1 MREVCTVP
9 DLGTLVTV
17 HRQDLAL
24 WVEMAYNLKGS
35 QKVRPVPVR
44 GVKMTLLESRPGPA
58 DVTYG
63 LSDADQHYYE
73 AEDAV
78 TRHLPKEHRSVV
90 RWVEVDGR
98 RLVLVGDR
106 LLSIVPNPTYDPV
119 GVPGSLEV
127 YFRAQNHEGKEIRDI
142 IEMAPIPPAARDR
155 VARVAKLD
163 EQGVD
168 LAWVLPSLGLGL
180 DEMLAKDVDA
190 LYAVFHSY
198 NQWLDEDWGYNR
210 DGRILTGPLMSLI
223 DPVKAEEEL
232 KLVIKKGARFVTFRP
247 APVQAPDRYRS
258 LADPIYDRFWHTA
271 ADAGVTI
278 AFHGAD
284 SGYGIYLERWGES
297 LKYTGMK
304 MSTLSEVMGVHIE
317 RPVFDLVASL
327 ICHGL
332 FDRVPNLQ
340 IATVELGA
348 GWVPELVKR
357 FKRSYGKT
365 PQLYGRDPLETLR
378 SHVSVAPFYED
389 DITILRDLIGADRI
403 LLGSDWP
410 HPEGLGAPR
419 DWLGD
424 FEGLTVDE
432 RRLALRDNLRS
443 LCGFSL

>member
-1 MREVCTVP
+1 
-9 DLGTLVTV
+9 
-17 HRQDLAL
+17 
-24 WVEMAYNLKGS
+24 
-35 QKVRPVPVR
+35 
-44 GVKMTLLESRPGPA
+44 MTLLESRPAPA

-180 DEMLAKDVDA
+180 EEMLAKDVDA

-348 GWVPELVKR
+348 GWVRELVKR
-357 FKRSYGKT
+357 FKRS
-365 PQLYGRDPLETLR
+365 
-378 SHVSVAPFYED
+378 
-389 DITILRDLIGADRI
+389 
-403 LLGSDWP
+403 
-410 HPEGLGAPR
+410 
-419 DWLGD
+419 
-424 FEGLTVDE
+424 
-432 RRLALRDNLRS
+432 
-443 LCGFSL
+443 

>member
-1 MREVCTVP
+1 
-9 DLGTLVTV
+9 
-17 HRQDLAL
+17 
-24 WVEMAYNLKGS
+24 
-35 QKVRPVPVR
+35 
-44 GVKMTLLESRPGPA
+44 MTLLESRPGLE

-78 TRHLPKEHRSVV
+78 IRHLPKAHKSAV

-98 RLVLVGDR
+98 KTLLVNDR
-106 LLSIVPNPTYDPV
+106 LLTLIPNPTYDPV
-119 GVPGSLEV
+119 GVPGSLEM
-127 YFRAQNHEGKEIRDI
+127 YFRAQNHGGKEIRDI
-142 IEMAPIPPAARDR
+142 IEMGPIPPAARSR
-155 VARVAKLD
+155 EARVAKLI

-180 DEMLAKDVDA
+180 EEMLANDVEA

-210 DGRILTGPLMSLI
+210 DNRILTGPLMSLI
-223 DPVKAEEEL
+223 DPVRAEKEL
-232 KLVIKKGARFVTFRP
+232 ELAISKGARFVTFRP
-247 APVQAPDRYRS
+247 APVQAPDRFRS
-258 LADPIYDRFWHTA
+258 LADPMYDRFWNMA
-271 ADAGVTI
+271 ADAGVAI

-304 MSTLSEVMGVHIE
+304 MSTLTEVMGVHIE

-332 FDRVPNLQ
+332 FDRVPKLQ

-348 GWVPELVKR
+348 GWVPDLLR
-357 FKRSYGKT
+357 RLKRSYGKT
-365 PQLYGRDPLETLR
+365 PQLYKRDPVETFC
-378 SHVSVAPFYED
+378 SNVSVAPFYED
-389 DITILRDLIGADRI
+389 DIAILSSLIGADRI

-410 HPEGLGAPR
+410 HPEGLAAPR
-419 DWLGD
+419 DWVGD
-424 FEGLTVDE
+424 FAGLTADE
-432 RRLALRDNLRS
+432 RRLALRDNLRKIS
-443 LCGFSL
+443 GLPL

>member
-1 MREVCTVP
+1 MP

-35 QKVRPVPVR
+35 QKVRPVTVR
-44 GVKMTLLESRPGPA
+44 GVKMTLLESRPAPA

-180 DEMLAKDVDA
+180 EEMLAKDVDA

-198 NQWLDEDWGYNR
+198 NQWLDED
-210 DGRILTGPLMSLI
+210 
-223 DPVKAEEEL
+223 
-232 KLVIKKGARFVTFRP
+232 
-247 APVQAPDRYRS
+247 
-258 LADPIYDRFWHTA
+258 
-271 ADAGVTI
+271 
-278 AFHGAD
+278 
-284 SGYGIYLERWGES
+284 
-297 LKYTGMK
+297 
-304 MSTLSEVMGVHIE
+304 
-317 RPVFDLVASL
+317 
-327 ICHGL
+327 
-332 FDRVPNLQ
+332 
-340 IATVELGA
+340 
-348 GWVPELVKR
+348 
-357 FKRSYGKT
+357 
-365 PQLYGRDPLETLR
+365 
-378 SHVSVAPFYED
+378 
-389 DITILRDLIGADRI
+389 
-403 LLGSDWP
+403 
-410 HPEGLGAPR
+410 
-419 DWLGD
+419 
-424 FEGLTVDE
+424 
-432 RRLALRDNLRS
+432 
-443 LCGFSL
+443 